1 MFQNTA
7 FAFVVRVL
15 SRDRLMRPRLPE
27 LKAVLRYEEE
37 GQIVDWDGD
46 DPENPKNW
54 PFRYKVF
61 LSFLVCM
68 MTTFVYMGSSI
79 VSPAIELIQRDFHVG
94 QPVASLSLSLFVWG
108 YGLGPCFLSPLSE
121 ISAVGRNWIYV
132 ISLGIFFILQLS
144 LIHI

>member
-54 PFRYKVF
+54 PFRYKVPF
-61 LSFLVCM
+61 LPGVH
-68 MTTFVYMGSSI
+68 
-79 VSPAIELIQRDFHVG
+79 DDHVRVHG
-94 QPVASLSLSLFVWG
+94 
-108 YGLGPCFLSPLSE
+108 E
-121 ISAVGRNWIYV
+121 
-132 ISLGIFFILQLS
+132 
-144 LIHI
+144 